1 MLTTHDG
8 ANYFFLMMQTAEG
21 MYEKRRLPPREAKQ
35 RKMKTKSTPLA
46 ASLSVSPVFSM
57 SEQLAGA
64 PGSSQLLLRARSQL
78 AAPQA
83 TSPPA
88 WQHSTHT
95 HFLRMFQ
102 WNDFFSSVGFWS

>member
-35 RKMKTKSTPLA
+35 REMKTKSTPLA

-78 AAPQA
+78 AA
-83 TSPPA
+83 

-102 WNDFFSSVGFWS
+102 WNDFFSSAGFWS